1 MAQRGWLLG
10 AVAEVWGAF
19 SEEFLRLWA
28 TAPPAA
34 AAYPPALFGDGSP
47 TAQAALEVRPVQGIR
62 WKSGG

>member
-34 AAYPPALFGDGSP
+34 AAYPPGLFGDSSP
-47 TAQAALEVRPVQGIR
+47 TAQAALEVRPV
-62 WKSGG
+62 